1 MSTLSDDDLAALKA
15 ALQRS
20 RRQPM
25 NFAAVLGKQPED
37 HCLSLH
43 ATRAGRA
50 LAKALKEATGS
61 KLLASGT
68 TEVDDNRKDTLVLV
82 LDAKPPGG
90 LAKKLGAWLKLQGMP
105 VRKVALKM
113 DGQEL
118 ADDDEE
124 GATSAPALADTNA
137 NANANA
143 GKAEPANA
151 AALAKVQAALKLLL
165 PQVQQAILAGGR
177 LAPALRQTLQD
188 LSTAIKGGLTAQAA
202 EGVKNLNL
210 LLRQAQ
216 AEAQTQKDLSR
227 LDEPGMDKAFVL
239 IKNLQ
244 DDPKI
249 QQERQVLK
257 KLGASVRERLL
268 AARKAEASGD
278 LATAEKLKAQAHK
291 ERLAARAVL
300 ESCWPKRDALCKG
313 TAEDWAPLVARLDVS
328 SPKDLAVFWSGD
340 KDAAIDIAAGQ
351 GGVALESTPGGTLI
365 DDWNKDDPS
374 KALPW
379 NQDSKEPPPYLRDL
393 WALASASYAE
403 SAQGKIT
410 IVQTPDRH
418 PDGGMMW
425 RLVEERILRNKARRG
440 EITFTPTIVLPP
452 KTAP

>member
-1 MSTLSDDDLAALKA
+1 MSAPSDDDLAELKA
-15 ALQRS
+15 GLQRS

-25 NFAAVLGKQPED
+25 NFAAALGKQAED
-37 HCLSLH
+37 HRLSLH
-43 ATRAGRA
+43 PTRAGRA
-50 LAKALKEATGS
+50 LAKTLKEATGS

-82 LDAKPPGG
+82 LDAKPPTG

-105 VRKVALKM
+105 VRKVALKLE
-113 DGQEL
+113 GQDL
-118 ADDDEE
+118 ADDEADTEE
-124 GATSAPALADTNA
+124 APAVSDKDALE
-137 NANANA
+137 
-143 GKAEPANA
+143 KAPAKA
-151 AALAKVQAALKLLL
+151 AALAKVQAALKILL
-165 PQVQQAILAGGR
+165 PEVQQSIVAGGR
-177 LAPALRQTLQD
+177 LAPALRQSLQD
-188 LSTAIKGGLTAQAA
+188 LSAALKAGQAMQAA
-202 EGVKNLNL
+202 EGVKGLNH

-216 AEAQTQKDLSR
+216 AEAQTQKDLSK

-249 QQERQVLK
+249 QQERQALK

-313 TAEDWAPLVARLDVS
+313 TAEDWAPLVARLDVA

-440 EITFTPTIVLPP
+440 EITFTDTIVLPS

>member
-1 MSTLSDDDLAALKA
+1 MSAIDDDDLDALKS
-15 ALQRS
+15 ALQRA

-25 NFAAVLGKQPED
+25 NFAAALGKLPED
-37 HCLSLH
+37 HRLSLH
-43 ATRAGRA
+43 ATRAGKA
-50 LAKALKEATGS
+50 LAKALKDDTGS

-68 TEVDDNRKDTLVLV
+68 TEVDDSRKDTLVLV

-90 LAKKLGAWLKLQGMP
+90 LAKKLAAWLKLHGMP
-105 VRKVALKM
+105 VRKVALRLE
-113 DGQEL
+113 GREL
-118 ADDDEE
+118 DDEDDTT
-124 GATSAPALADTNA
+124 ATEQAPAS
-137 NANANA
+137 
-143 GKAEPANA
+143 P

-165 PQVQQAILAGGR
+165 PEVQQAILAGGR
-177 LAPALRQTLQD
+177 LAPALRQSVQD
-188 LSTAIKGGLTAQAA
+188 LSAA
-202 EGVKNLNL
+202 LKLGAADRAADGVKHLNG

-216 AEAQTQKDLSR
+216 AEALTQKDLGK
-227 LDEPGMDKAFVL
+227 LNEPGMDKAFVL

-244 DDPKI
+244 DDPKV
-249 QQERQVLK
+249 QQERLALK
-257 KLGASVRERLL
+257 KLGASVREQLL
-268 AARKAEASGD
+268 AARKAEAAGD
-278 LATAEKLKAQAHK
+278 LATAEKLKARAHK
-291 ERLAARAVL
+291 ERQAARGVL
-300 ESCWPKRDALCKG
+300 ESCWPKRDALAKG
-313 TAEDWAPLVARLDVS
+313 TAEDWAPLVARLDVA

-351 GGVALESTPGGTLI
+351 GGVALESTPGGTII
-365 DDWNKDDPS
+365 DDWSNDDPS

-440 EITFTPTIVLPP
+440 EITFTAPIVVPAATT
-452 KTAP
+452 KT